1 MLLPSHGY
9 LCSIVSIYNS
19 MNHEIYHL
27 RNTRMDDKLT
37 YQLSGIIAA
46 YKPHSPIP
54 TKEELDEQLVDKSP
68 LSMVDLCQQVGVK
81 YEAK

>member
-1 MLLPSHGY
+1 
-9 LCSIVSIYNS
+9 
-19 MNHEIYHL
+19 
-27 RNTRMDDKLT
+27 MDDKLT